1 MGLPLPET
9 VISDVLELYSAA
21 GDTTGAD
28 RLLSRYLTAAPT
40 DTQKHLHI
48 QAHLKATSLEELPTS
63 ALDTLHS
70 YEARAQA
77 APMQTYTAVI
87 TSLFSRSS
95 SISRAQAWDLFSHM
109 RYVAHPNPDALL
121 YTLMIRACASP
132 ISSALSSE
140 PEKALD
146 FWTEMT
152 VDHRITPTVGA
163 YNAVILACA
172 RSGTEMYVNEAF
184 RLARQMLDSHRDAEG
199 KSAYRPD
206 RKTFCALLE
215 GAKRIGDL
223 GRARWI
229 LAEMVRGREAEDVNG
244 PVDAGVDEEVMM
256 HLFQTYAAYR
266 PPFQRAKTRL
276 VQEDIKEGVKEGV
289 QSKAAAEKA
298 NEEKPAEKVFQEIMT
313 ENQDEASSFAHIP
326 PQSHAEV
333 LQEVKSLFQRIC
345 EECGSANE
353 PNADKLKFKDVQLTP
368 RLVNSYL
375 AVFYKHASLSTSRD
389 FFWKIYEELG
399 VLRSTRAYVEALER
413 CGNAQKG
420 DERIVAL
427 KFAEEL
433 WESWKVIEAS
443 GKHDGRP
450 LSARMIERAH
460 VAMIRVLVLY
470 VFIFTCSFARVQ
482 L

>member
-1 MGLPLPET
+1 M
-9 VISDVLELYSAA
+9 
-21 GDTTGAD
+21 
-28 RLLSRYLTAAPT
+28 
-40 DTQKHLHI
+40 H
-48 QAHLKATSLEELPTS
+48 
-63 ALDTLHS
+63 
-70 YEARAQA
+70 
-77 APMQTYTAVI
+77 TYTSVI

-95 SISRAQAWDLFSHM
+95 SMTRAQAWDLFSHM

-146 FWTEMT
+146 FWMEMT

-172 RSGTEMYVNEAF
+172 RSGTKMYVNEAF

-229 LAEMVRGREAEDVNG
+229 LAEMVRRRKGEDVNA

-266 PPFQRAKTRL
+266 PPFQRTKTRL
-276 VQEDIKEGVKEGV
+276 VKEDTNEGVKEGV
-289 QSKAAAEKA
+289 ESKGAVEKA
-298 NEEKPAEKVFQEIMT
+298 TEEEPAEKVFREITT

-333 LQEVKSLFQRIC
+333 LQEVKLLFQRIC
-345 EECGSANE
+345 EERGLANE
-353 PNADKLKFKDVQLTP
+353 PDADELKFKDVQLTP

-399 VLRSTRAYVEALER
+399 VPRSTRAYIEALER
-413 CGNAQKG
+413 CGNAQRG

-470 VFIFTCSFARVQ
+470 VFNFYFLRKSTGSDFSGKETDRSIEQWITSEPSLPGTTPKLYGR
-482 L
+482 LP